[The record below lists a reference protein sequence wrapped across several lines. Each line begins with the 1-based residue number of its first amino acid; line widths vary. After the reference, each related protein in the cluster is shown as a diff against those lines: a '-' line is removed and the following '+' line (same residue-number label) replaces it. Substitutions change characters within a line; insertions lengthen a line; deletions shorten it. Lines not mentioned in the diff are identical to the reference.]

1 MKWKWYRC
9 AKHIA
14 GKEADMRYMKRFAV
28 VLVVLLLVGAV
39 SGISQESLRPGKGMV
54 FYFISN
60 GQAGDPFWAVAQ
72 AGAERAAHILGLKVV
87 TEYYAGDAAK
97 AMTLM
102 EVAIAAEPAGLIVSV
117 TQIDAMRPCFEE
129 AHAKGIPVVTV
140 INDIDAPRLAYFGPT
155 VSTIEG
161 FLEQGYPV
169 GVAVRDL
176 IKQKWPGEK
185 IHILMSGEFPA
196 EPYCGGFDQT
206 TQRSG
211 RFGGFLNA
219 LDEIGLD
226 YTYEVLDAG
235 YETAATEAAITTY
248 LVAHPETKVAYSGG
262 GLTTERTGVAV
273 KRLGYEPGEIIVAG
287 FDLLPETIT
296 SLREGYMQAIGL
308 QQQGFCL
315 FNAVMSLYNA
325 VAYPGFTLADYIM
338 GLGIVTPDNVD
349 RFIDLVDQGVM

>member
-1 MKWKWYRC
+1 MKL
-9 AKHIA
+9 
-14 GKEADMRYMKRFAV
+14 KRLG
-28 VLVVLLLVGAV
+28 LVSRMLTVFLVTLLLVGVGAF
-39 SGISQESLRPGKGMV
+39 SGAGQQHSRPGAGMT
-54 FYFISN
+54 FYFLSN
-60 GQAGDPFWAVAQ
+60 GMAGDPFWAVAQ
-72 AGAERAAHILGLKVV
+72 AGAERAADILGLKII
-87 TEYYAGDAAK
+87 TQYYAGDAAK

-102 EVAIAAEPAGLIVSV
+102 EEIIAAKPDGILVSV
-117 TQIDAMRPCFEE
+117 TRIEALRPGFER
-129 AHAKGIPVVTV
+129 AHAEGIPVVTV

-155 VSTIEG
+155 PTTGEG
-161 FLEQGYPV
+161 FLMQGYPV

-176 IKQKWPGEK
+176 IPNGA
-185 IHILMSGEFPA
+185 HILMSGEFPA

-211 RFGGFLNA
+211 RFGGFLNS
-219 LDEIGLD
+219 LDEIGLT

-273 KRLGYEPGEIIVAG
+273 KRLGYAPGEIIVAG

-296 SLREGYMQAIGL
+296 TLREEYTQAIGL

-325 VAYPGFTLADYIM
+325 VAYPGFTLADYNM
-338 GLGIVTPDNVD
+338 GLGIVTPDNVEQ
-349 RFIDLVDQGVM
+349 FIKFVDQGIM